1 METVL
6 SDPPNHHKHQQE
18 WENMAIVWAGQ
29 HNCRLGSNGD
39 KPTTIIIS
47 SHYGWLWPSGTN
59 HLIRFLGISL
69 GKVQPNNVMLL
80 LTLSGILIIG
90 LSLNSTS
97 IVMRLTLIE
106 YIILNIRDEIN
117 LMNECQLINL
127 IRLLINKLLWI
138 SLETFW
144 GFVKLTQFNI
154 HTPHGHWSLI
164 LR

>member
-90 LSLNSTS
+90 LSLNFTS
-97 IVMRLTLIE
+97 IVMRLTLIVH
-106 YIILNIRDEIN
+106 LIN
-117 LMNECQLINL
+117 VLDKISLMNEYQLIYF
-127 IRLLINKLLWI
+127 IR
-138 SLETFW
+138 SLTKHCGYLQWHSED
-144 GFVKLTQFNI
+144 
-154 HTPHGHWSLI
+154 S
-164 LR
+164 